1 MFRKCLLCLMI
12 LLYPQFVMASGQYP
26 SPLPTPSAEIL
37 NVDIE
42 RCSTSCLRDF
52 LERGQV
58 FSFMANVNKDNQNE
72 RVLEELNA
80 LLSALEI
87 SEIPYFIGAQ
97 KPFFNIALLFP
108 RKSIGRYSSTTTNVI
123 LSYLLH
129 QKGRFNFESFDS
141 KTELQEDIQEALE
154 VIAAQGYRQVIAVV
168 TQDGANA
175 INALNPNL
183 EVFIPTVH
191 KSQIQGEI
199 ARRVIFG
206 GISYAEQIQKL
217 SALNPN
223 VKATSFYDDSVIG
236 KQMQAYTQEAN
247 VNLGY
252 TKSFNLKQNPD
263 FQKEMKSV
271 RGQLRGTRIFLNTPV
286 TNSSVILSQLTYHE
300 VAPQGIYS
308 TQINYNPS
316 LLSITQERDKRNM
329 YIANSIM
336 PLDSLF
342 VENAKLLNADLQY
355 NWINYT
361 TAYGIEYFY
370 RKSVPRVKAYFKE
383 KIRNQQVEYAIEILT
398 PTNTRFVPLKGS

>member
-37 NVDIE
+37 NVDIK

-58 FSFMANVNKDNQNE
+58 FSFMANVNKDNQNA

-123 LSYLLH
+123 LSYLLN

-141 KTELQEDIQEALE
+141 KTESQEDIQEALE

-191 KSQIQGEI
+191 KTQIQGEI
-199 ARRVIFG
+199 AKGVIFG
-206 GISYAEQIQKL
+206 GISYAKQIQKL
-217 SALNPN
+217 SALNPDI
-223 VKATSFYDDSVIG
+223 KATSFYDDSVIG

-247 VNLGY
+247 ANLGY

-263 FQKEMKSV
+263 FQKEMKSIK
-271 RGQLRGTRIFLNTPV
+271 GQLRGTRIFLNTPV
-286 TNSSVILSQLTYHE
+286 THSSVILSQLTYHE

-316 LLSITQERDKRNM
+316 LLSITQERDRRNM

-355 NWINYT
+355 NWINYA

-383 KIRNQQVEYAIEILT
+383 KIINQQVEYAIEILT
-398 PTNTRFVPLKGS
+398 PTNTRFAPLKGS

>member
-223 VKATSFYDDSVIG
+223 IKATSFYDDSVIG

-247 VNLGY
+247 ANLDY

-263 FQKEMKSV
+263 FQKEMKSI

-398 PTNTRFVPLKGS
+398 PTNTRFAPLKGS

>member
-263 FQKEMKSV
+263 FQKEMKSI

>member
-247 VNLGY
+247 ANLGY

-398 PTNTRFVPLKGS
+398 PTNTRFAPLKGS

>member
-123 LSYLLH
+123 LSYLLQ

-247 VNLGY
+247 ANLGY

>member
-168 TQDGANA
+168 TQDGANT

-247 VNLGY
+247 ANLGY

-263 FQKEMKSV
+263 FQKEMKSI

>member
-123 LSYLLH
+123 LSYLLQ

-247 VNLGY
+247 ANLGY

-361 TAYGIEYFY
+361 TAYGIECA
-370 RKSVPRVKAYFKE
+370 KS
-383 KIRNQQVEYAIEILT
+383 
-398 PTNTRFVPLKGS
+398 

>member
-247 VNLGY
+247 ANLGY

-370 RKSVPRVKAYFKE
+370 RKSMPRVKAYFKE

>member
-72 RVLEELNA
+72 RVLEELNV

-247 VNLGY
+247 ANLGY

-263 FQKEMKSV
+263 FQKEMKSI

>member
-12 LLYPQFVMASGQYP
+12 LLCPQFVMASGQYP

-108 RKSIGRYSSTTTNVI
+108 RKSIGRYSSATTNVI

-247 VNLGY
+247 ANLGY

>member
-72 RVLEELNA
+72 RVLEELNV

-252 TKSFNLKQNPD
+252 AKSFNLKQNPD
-263 FQKEMKSV
+263 FQKEMKSI

-398 PTNTRFVPLKGS
+398 PTNTRFAPLKGS

>member
-247 VNLGY
+247 ANLGY

-263 FQKEMKSV
+263 FQKEMKSI

-398 PTNTRFVPLKGS
+398 PTNTRFAPLKGS

>member
-168 TQDGANA
+168 TQDGANV

-252 TKSFNLKQNPD
+252 AKSFNLKQNPD
-263 FQKEMKSV
+263 FQKEMKSI

>member
-154 VIAAQGYRQVIAVV
+154 VIATQGYRQVIAVV

-247 VNLGY
+247 ANLGY

-263 FQKEMKSV
+263 FQKEMKSI

>member
-129 QKGRFNFESFDS
+129 QKGRFNFQSFDS
-141 KTELQEDIQEALE
+141 KTELQQDIQEALE

-247 VNLGY
+247 ANLGY

-263 FQKEMKSV
+263 FQKEMKSI

>member
-191 KSQIQGEI
+191 KSKIQGEI
-199 ARRVIFG
+199 AKRVIFG

-247 VNLGY
+247 ANLGY

-263 FQKEMKSV
+263 FQKEMKSI

>member
-168 TQDGANA
+168 TQDGANV

-247 VNLGY
+247 ANLGY

>member
-236 KQMQAYTQEAN
+236 KQMQVYTQEAN
-247 VNLGY
+247 ANLGY

-263 FQKEMKSV
+263 FQKEMKSI

>member
-217 SALNPN
+217 SALNTN

-247 VNLGY
+247 ANLGY

-263 FQKEMKSV
+263 FQKEMKSI

>member
-191 KSQIQGEI
+191 KSQLQGEI

-247 VNLGY
+247 ANLGY

-263 FQKEMKSV
+263 FQKEMKSI

>member
-247 VNLGY
+247 ANLGY

>member
-247 VNLGY
+247 ANLGY

-263 FQKEMKSV
+263 FQKEMKSI

>member
-80 LLSALEI
+80 LLSTLEI

-247 VNLGY
+247 ANLGY

-263 FQKEMKSV
+263 FQKEMKSI

-398 PTNTRFVPLKGS
+398 PTNTRFAPLKGS

>member
-1 MFRKCLLCLMI
+1 
-12 LLYPQFVMASGQYP
+12 
-26 SPLPTPSAEIL
+26 
-37 NVDIE
+37 
-42 RCSTSCLRDF
+42 
-52 LERGQV
+52 
-58 FSFMANVNKDNQNE
+58 
-72 RVLEELNA
+72 
-80 LLSALEI
+80 
-87 SEIPYFIGAQ
+87 
-97 KPFFNIALLFP
+97 
-108 RKSIGRYSSTTTNVI
+108 
-123 LSYLLH
+123 
-129 QKGRFNFESFDS
+129 
-141 KTELQEDIQEALE
+141 
-154 VIAAQGYRQVIAVV
+154 
-168 TQDGANA
+168 
-175 INALNPNL
+175 
-183 EVFIPTVH
+183 
-191 KSQIQGEI
+191 
-199 ARRVIFG
+199 
-206 GISYAEQIQKL
+206 
-217 SALNPN
+217 
-223 VKATSFYDDSVIG
+223 
-236 KQMQAYTQEAN
+236 MQAYTQEAN
-247 VNLGY
+247 ANLGY

-263 FQKEMKSV
+263 FQKEMKSI

-398 PTNTRFVPLKGS
+398 PTNTRFAPLKGS

>member
-26 SPLPTPSAEIL
+26 SPLPTPSTEIL

-42 RCSTSCLRDF
+42 RCGTSCLRDF

-154 VIAAQGYRQVIAVV
+154 VITAQGYRQVIAVV

-247 VNLGY
+247 ANLGY

-263 FQKEMKSV
+263 FQKEMKSI

-383 KIRNQQVEYAIEILT
+383 KIRNQQVEYTIEILT